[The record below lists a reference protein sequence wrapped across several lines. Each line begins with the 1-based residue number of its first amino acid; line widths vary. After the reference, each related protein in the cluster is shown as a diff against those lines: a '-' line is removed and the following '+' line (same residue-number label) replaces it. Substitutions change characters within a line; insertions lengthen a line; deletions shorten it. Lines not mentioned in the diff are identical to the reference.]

1 MEEIGFLEF
10 ISDHVE
16 AGIEISIFFT
26 SIGIKMVLLFMM
38 YVATELSD
46 LVLYPVSF
54 SFDVCMGGNE
64 HGNIG
69 RFKPMTSGT

>member
-10 ISDHVE
+10 IFDHVE

-26 SIGIKMVLLFMM
+26 SIGIKKIIRK
-38 YVATELSD
+38 LSD
-46 LVLYPVSF
+46 LVLYPVSYPISF

-64 HGNIG
+64 HGNLG